1 MLKGLLV
8 VEPATAERRPSAAP
22 HPRHE

>member
-8 VEPATAERRPSAAP
+8 VEPATADRRPSTSP
-22 HPRHE
+22 HGLHE